1 MFASGIIGFETGV
14 KTASSGKRLAHW
26 SGQEQDKTMSA
37 STLRTLRVKA
47 IFAVSLFLFFLTRA
61 MSANL
66 EPASTNAS
74 VLDPQSTQLQDAAPA
89 ETESAIPV
97 SDFFERDIATFSA
110 PTSNEAYLQKPPEFQ
125 SAIESRQPVVFSEV
139 RPGFA
144 NVWSFTC
151 LLFLVG
157 LAYTVLKLKRVNR
170 QLDNAN
176 SELKSTNHLLERQRR
191 ETSCNQEQL
200 EKEVAERRVAE
211 EALRGAEN
219 FYYSLVQSVPQNIFR
234 KDLTGRYTFA
244 NRAFCATLGKTASEI
259 LGKTDQELLPA
270 DLAARLRREDEQVLA
285 SGEPIETKQNYPT
298 ADGGRSYVLMVRA
311 ALLNPDREPLGI
323 QGVFWDLSER
333 QRAERELVSA
343 HRQLVAAS
351 RRVGMAEV
359 ATGVL
364 HNVGN
369 VLNSVNVSAT
379 LVCEQVKKSKVLA
392 VGKVAALLSQHADD
406 QKYLIEDERGKQLP
420 GYLKD
425 LAELLRKERTTVL
438 NELDSLVK
446 NIEHIKEIVVMQ
458 QDYAK
463 LCGLSVA
470 VKTSEMVED
479 ALRMNSPAL
488 TRHEVS
494 LAREFIDDPT
504 IIVDKHTVLQ
514 ILVNL
519 IRNAQYACEESR
531 RLDKRV
537 AVRIFKNGNDGINIQ
552 ITDNGVGIPREN
564 LSRLFSR
571 GFTTR
576 SDGHGFGLHTCLLA
590 AKEMGGTL
598 SVHSDGPGMGAVF
611 TLVLPVQPPV
621 PIEQ

>member
-1 MFASGIIGFETGV
+1 
-14 KTASSGKRLAHW
+14 
-26 SGQEQDKTMSA
+26 MSA
-37 STLRTLRVKA
+37 SSQKMLRARA
-47 IFAVSLFLFFLTRA
+47 IFAGWLFLIFLMRPLA
-61 MSANL
+61 ADQDLVSA
-66 EPASTNAS
+66 
-74 VLDPQSTQLQDAAPA
+74 DPGALNQQSNPVQAAAPVEA
-89 ETESAIPV
+89 EATKPESGASEALTTSLAELIPTSLNTGPELKTVVESPKPGLV
-97 SDFFERDIATFSA
+97 SD
-110 PTSNEAYLQKPPEFQ
+110 
-125 SAIESRQPVVFSEV
+125 V
-139 RPGFA
+139 RPHLATGLMF
-144 NVWSFTC
+144 FC
-151 LLFLVG
+151 LFLLMG
-157 LAYTVLKLKRVNR
+157 IAYTVRKLSNANR
-170 QLDNAN
+170 QLSHAN
-176 SELKSTNHLLERQRR
+176 SQLNDANSQLQRQTRDL
-191 ETSCNQEQL
+191 SCNNEQL
-200 EKEVAERRVAE
+200 KREAAERRLTE
-211 EALRGAEN
+211 DALRISEY
-219 FYYSLVQSVPQNIFR
+219 FYSALVESVPQNIFR
-234 KDLTGRYTFA
+234 KDLAGKYTFV
-244 NRAFCATLGKTASEI
+244 NRAFCATLGKTAADI
-259 LGKTDQELLPA
+259 VGKTDHDLLPA
-270 DLAARLRREDEQVLA
+270 DLAARLRREDEQVLT
-285 SGEPIETKQNYPT
+285 SGEQLETKQNFPT
-298 ADGGRSYVLMVRA
+298 ADGGKTYVQMLRT
-311 ALLNPDREPLGI
+311 ALLDSARQPIGI
-323 QGVFWDLSER
+323 QGIFWDLSER
-333 QRAERELVSA
+333 QHAERDLVSA

-425 LAELLRKERTTVL
+425 LAELLRKERATVL

-470 VKTSEMVED
+470 AKTSDMVED

-488 TRHEVS
+488 TRHEVN

-519 IRNAQYACEESR
+519 IRNAQYACEESAR
-531 RLDKRV
+531 SDKLV
-537 AVRIFKNGNDGINIQ
+537 TVRIFKNGNEGINIQ

-576 SDGHGFGLHTCLLA
+576 SDGHGFGLHSCLLA
-590 AKEMGGTL
+590 AKEMGGAL
-598 SVHSDGPGMGAVF
+598 SAHSDGPGLGAVF
-611 TLVLPVQPPV
+611 TLVLPVQPPE
-621 PIEQ
+621 PSE

>member
-1 MFASGIIGFETGV
+1 MAAELDSAT
-14 KTASSGKRLAHW
+14 TDLSAL
-26 SGQEQDKTMSA
+26 EQPSA
-37 STLRTLRVKA
+37 
-47 IFAVSLFLFFLTRA
+47 
-61 MSANL
+61 
-66 EPASTNAS
+66 
-74 VLDPQSTQLQDAAPA
+74 QLQDAAQA
-89 ETESAIPV
+89 EPETAKPRSG
-97 SDFFERDIATFSA
+97 SFEGLTATFPA
-110 PTSNEAYLQKPPEFQ
+110 PTSGEVSLQNLPELK
-125 SAIESRQPVVFSEV
+125 SAIESQEPGVFSDV
-139 RPGFA
+139 RRVFA
-144 NVWSFTC
+144 TGLSFLC
-151 LLFLVG
+151 PVLLAG
-157 LAYTVLKLKRVNR
+157 IAYTVRKLNRVNR
-170 QLDNAN
+170 QLSNAN
-176 SELKSTNHLLERQRR
+176 TQLSDAHNQLERQRR
-191 ETSCNQEQL
+191 ELACSHEQL
-200 EKEVAERRVAE
+200 EKENAERRLAE
-211 EALRGAEN
+211 EALRASEN
-219 FYYSLVQSVPQNIFR
+219 FYYSLVESAPQNIFR
-234 KDLTGRYTFA
+234 KDVAGRYTFA
-244 NRAFCATLGKTASEI
+244 NRAFCATLGKAAAEI
-259 LGKTDQELLPA
+259 VGKTDHDLLPA
-270 DLAARLRREDEQVLA
+270 ELAARLRREDEQVLA
-285 SGEPIETKQNYPT
+285 SGEQIETKQNYPT
-298 ADGGRSYVLMVRA
+298 ADGGKTYVLMVRA
-311 ALLNPDREPLGI
+311 ALLNSDRQPMGI
-323 QGVFWDLSER
+323 QGIFWDLTER

-425 LAELLRKERTTVL
+425 LAELLRKERASVL

-463 LCGLSVA
+463 LSGLSVS
-470 VKTSEMVED
+470 VKTSAMVED
-479 ALRMNSPAL
+479 ALRMNSSAL
-488 TRHEVS
+488 TRHEVN

-519 IRNAQYACEESR
+519 IRNAKYACDESNR
-531 RLDKRV
+531 SDKLV
-537 AVRIFKNGNDGINIQ
+537 TVGIFKNGNDGVNIQ

-576 SDGHGFGLHTCLLA
+576 SDGHGFGLHSCLLA
-590 AKEMGGTL
+590 AKEMGGAL
-598 SVHSDGPGMGAVF
+598 GAHSDGPGLGAVF

-621 PIEQ
+621 PSA